1 MNFLAHLYLADAVDD
16 SLIGHLLG
24 DFVKGGAIRHY
35 DQTIRAAI
43 RFHRKI
49 DTFADT
55 HPITLASRNRI
66 GSQRRRFA
74 GIIVDVCYDHFLACN
89 WHRFAQETLAA
100 FVQRVYADLNGS
112 RSQLPDSVDRVL
124 GRMISYDWLNGYHE
138 IENVGIALD
147 RIAGR
152 LTRGERFLGGLA
164 DVQANYAALQND
176 FLAFFPE
183 LIGFTRAFKQNEK
196 G

>member
-1 MNFLAHLYLADAVDD
+1 MNFLAHLYLADAADD
-16 SLIGHLLG
+16 SLVGHLLG

-35 DQTIRAAI
+35 DQTIQAAI

-55 HPITLASRNRI
+55 HPVTRASRNRI
-66 GSQRRRFA
+66 GPQRRRFA
-74 GIIVDVCYDHFLACN
+74 GIIVDVCYDHFLARY
-89 WHRFAQETLAA
+89 WHRFADETLSA
-100 FVQRVYADLNGS
+100 FVQRVYADLTGS
-112 RSQLPDSVDRVL
+112 RNQLPDSADRVL
-124 GRMISYDWLNGYHE
+124 NRMITYDWLNSYHDL
-138 IENVGIALD
+138 ENVGIALD

-164 DVQANYAALQND
+164 DVQANYAALQSD

>member
-1 MNFLAHLYLADAVDD
+1 MNFLAHLYLADAAHD
-16 SLIGHLLG
+16 SLVGHLLG
-24 DFVKGGAIRHY
+24 DFIKGGAVRQY
-35 DQTIRAAI
+35 DRAIQAAI

-55 HPITLASRNRI
+55 HPITRASRNRV
-66 GSQRRRFA
+66 GPQRRRFA
-74 GIIVDVCYDHFLACN
+74 GIIVDVCYDHFLARD
-89 WHRFAQETLAA
+89 WHRFADEPLAA
-100 FVQRVYADLNGS
+100 FVQRVYADLEGS
-112 RSQLPDSVDRVL
+112 RNQLPDSVDRVL
-124 GRMISYDWLNGYHE
+124 NRMISYDWLNSYYD
-138 IENVGIALD
+138 IENVGVALD

-164 DVQANYAALQND
+164 DVQANYPELQND

-183 LIGFTRAFKQNEK
+183 LVSFTRAFKQNEK